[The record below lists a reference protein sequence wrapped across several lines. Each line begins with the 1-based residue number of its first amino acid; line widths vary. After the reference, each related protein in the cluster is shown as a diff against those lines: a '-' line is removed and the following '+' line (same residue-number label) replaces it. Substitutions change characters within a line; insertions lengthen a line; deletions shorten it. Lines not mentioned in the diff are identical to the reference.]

1 MEKYLSLFHCTFVI
15 YLVSLKSKSNF
26 TIQLPFRMDFIDG
39 KKQEKSC
46 INYGGVKEATQGNVI
61 KQWSSAFTL
70 EFFRDFFLSSLH
82 LLSLRKASEHVSMPS
97 HSICVSR
104 ILFLF
109 IDIDRLI
116 VILSYNGENAFN
128 RVGSVAS
135 TPNRLSWFQMS
146 TIYFNIY
153 PWDFVSVNSAKH
165 RKLWNEKSL

>member
-70 EFFRDFFLSSLH
+70 EFFRDFFCRLCICYRLGKHQNTFQCHLIRFVCHEFCFCLSTSTDSLWFF
-82 LLSLRKASEHVSMPS
+82 LTMARTLSIGLALSLAHPIVCLDFKCLRYIST
-97 HSICVSR
+97 
-104 ILFLF
+104 F
-109 IDIDRLI
+109 IHGTSCRLTA
-116 VILSYNGENAFN
+116 LNTENC
-128 RVGSVAS
+128 
-135 TPNRLSWFQMS
+135 
-146 TIYFNIY
+146 
-153 PWDFVSVNSAKH
+153 
-165 RKLWNEKSL
+165 